1 MSAAVLAAPAG
12 NPAKLPDPDQ
22 PGLSTSKRAAALLDR
37 VQAEQKQLTSLE
49 ADFVQRRES
58 EFLASPEES
67 RGTFAYRAPDL
78 VRWDYLAPSPLSLV
92 IRDDEMLT
100 WYKDLG
106 KAERVKVGRAS
117 SQVLRYLNASGSLDS
132 LMKYFTV
139 TIAFP
144 DGDEPYRLDLTPR
157 YARIQKRLKGMTLWI
172 ARDSFLPV
180 RVRYVEASGDL
191 TEYRFEAMRRNREIP
206 LEQFELEIPA
216 GVEIQEVDLDR
227 DRPAKQ

>member
-1 MSAAVLAAPAG
+1 MLWLPSSRRRPEPGESARSG
-12 NPAKLPDPDQ
+12 SS
-22 PGLSTSKRAAALLDR
+22 PGSTSAGGGAARPGSDR
-37 VQAEQKQLTSLE
+37 TEAVTSLE
-49 ADFVQRRES
+49 ADFVQRRER
-58 EFLASPEES
+58 APGGAGGVA
-67 RGTFAYRAPDL
+67 GTFAYRAPDL
-78 VRWDYLAPSPLSLV
+78 VRWDTSPRARCRWSSATT
-92 IRDDEMLT
+92 MLT

-139 TIAFP
+139 TIAFLATSRT
-144 DGDEPYRLDLTPR
+144 GSILPR

-191 TEYRFEAMRRNREIP
+191 TEYRFEAMHRESRD
-206 LEQFELEIPA
+206 PA
-216 GVEIQEVDLDR
+216 RASISRFCRVEIQEVS
-227 DRPAKQ
+227 PI